1 MCEKKDQFCDACRRA
16 NEEEVATDWCLSCLE
31 SLCAFCAKAHKRSA
45 TSQDHTLV
53 SKADIGKI
61 PIEIERRALCENH
74 SAPVNYVCVDHEE
87 LCCAECLFTQ
97 HRKCNQVDAVEKT
110 AEGFLQSDKLD
121 RLAHKIQHY
130 EDCLVQAKIE
140 GEETIKY
147 IDETSDKILEE
158 STELRNKVLKHITNV
173 VETHFTDLAKKVK
186 EEKETLVNFVD
197 TVSDRK
203 LLVARYAQTLKE
215 TEKTPLPI
223 LVQDY
228 LKIKQQFNDLT
239 KLGLHRSVVEL
250 HSDASKELLRIL
262 ECFRLEEVKMMT
274 VSIPLGGLD
283 FSSARMKIVCELS
296 DSDGDV
302 SGGCYLE
309 NGQIALARFSSNECL
324 YYNNE
329 KLERKNILKR
339 TPRDIIR
346 MKPSKFLISTNING
360 KGHIEYCDFAEEN
373 IKDLFV
379 TSNNNELVYSLAMP
393 SEYVYA
399 ACSTFILKLDREGN
413 TVEKITVDKFTNSVA
428 VNKHQEII
436 SSSCS
441 TDEVSVRSQCGK
453 KMYSYSHENLQY
465 PYGLDVTFCGN
476 IFVCGQTSNNIHVL
490 TPTAELLKIFEFACP
505 RCIRFKENSYICFV
519 GSSKKNKTKVW
530 NFVPTWYG

>member
-1 MCEKKDQFCDACRRA
+1 MATSGTESLDAGTELKTACPICFESFKTPRYLPCYHTFCHNCLSSYILSTCKSKDNPVCFPCPLCRQFVPAPSFLGEPEKWTELIPINTIIQALCEKKDQFCDACRRA
-16 NEEEVATDWCLSCLE
+16 NEEEVATDWCGSCLE

-45 TSQDHTLV
+45 ASQDHTLV

-61 PIEIERRALCENH
+61 PIEIERRALCDNH

-97 HRKCNQVDAVEKT
+97 HRKCNQVVEVEKT
-110 AEGFLQSDKLD
+110 AEGLLQSDTLDKL
-121 RLAHKIQHY
+121 AQKIQQY
-130 EDCLVQAKIE
+130 EDCLVQAKTE

-158 STELRNKVLKHITNV
+158 STELRDKVLKHITNV

-186 EEKETLVNFVD
+186 EEKERLVNFVY

-239 KLGLHRSVVEL
+239 KLGLHRLVVKL

-283 FSSARMKIVCELS
+283 FTSAKMKMVCELP

-302 SGGCYLE
+302 TGGCYLE
-309 NGQIALARFSSNECL
+309 NGDIVLARLSSKECL
-324 YYNNE
+324 YYRNE
-329 KLERKNILKR
+329 KLW
-339 TPRDIIR
+339 II
-346 MKPSKFLISTNING
+346 
-360 KGHIEYCDFAEEN
+360 H
-373 IKDLFV
+373 
-379 TSNNNELVYSLAMP
+379 
-393 SEYVYA
+393 
-399 ACSTFILKLDREGN
+399 
-413 TVEKITVDKFTNSVA
+413 
-428 VNKHQEII
+428 
-436 SSSCS
+436 
-441 TDEVSVRSQCGK
+441 
-453 KMYSYSHENLQY
+453 
-465 PYGLDVTFCGN
+465 
-476 IFVCGQTSNNIHVL
+476 
-490 TPTAELLKIFEFACP
+490 
-505 RCIRFKENSYICFV
+505 
-519 GSSKKNKTKVW
+519 
-530 NFVPTWYG
+530 